1 MKCGSLTPQRC
12 RDCLQ
17 DAPSLAKEP
26 AAFEKYVQT
35 VKRVAPA
42 ALPIIIW
49 ETGASTLNLT
59 EAQQSHWASL
69 MMSTAKAQG
78 VAGFNW

>member
-1 MKCGSLTPQRC
+1 MAG
-12 RDCLQ
+12 
-17 DAPSLAKEP
+17 
-26 AAFEKYVQT
+26 
-35 VKRVAPA
+35 
-42 ALPIIIW
+42 

-69 MMSTAKAQG
+69 MMSTAMAQG